1 MALGSDL
8 SNLAP
13 TMGTADVTTTL
24 PPSPIQQTTDLLN
37 VVAWVAGGGI
47 LIYLL
52 WPVFT
57 GARQRYKEKTQYAD
71 YEPPRGS
78 GRRSR
83 YATTEPEGEDIYD
96 SFRTAP
102 RSRRKVS
109 VQFEE

>member
-13 TMGTADVTTTL
+13 TMGTADSTTAL
-24 PPSPIQQTTDLLN
+24 PPSTIQQTTDLLN

-57 GARQRYKEKTQYAD
+57 GARERYKEKTQYAD
-71 YEPPRGS
+71 YEPRSG

-83 YATTEPEGEDIYD
+83 YATTEPEGEDFYD